1 MCAVAGVATLVQ
13 SVESSSDCTRSGTDG
28 SRWLFL
34 FFDDAVLLCF
44 ACVETLCALEMLRSR
59 DVF

>member
-1 MCAVAGVATLVQ
+1 MEMFSNYA
-13 SVESSSDCTRSGTDG
+13 RSGTDG
-28 SRWLFL
+28 SKWLFL

-44 ACVETLCALEMLRSR
+44 AYYVEALSAMELLYSR